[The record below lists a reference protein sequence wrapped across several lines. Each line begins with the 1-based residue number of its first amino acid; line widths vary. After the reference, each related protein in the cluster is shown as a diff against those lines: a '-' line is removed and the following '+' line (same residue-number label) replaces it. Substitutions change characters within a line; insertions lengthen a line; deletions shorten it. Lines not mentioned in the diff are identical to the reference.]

1 MAQPDLDFAQ
11 RITDALGAHVKPYLG
26 TPSEGELDGNVVLQL
41 VQSIALVDI
50 ARSLRIIAEDHK

>member
-11 RITDALGAHVKPYLG
+11 KLTDFVGEHIKPYLG
-26 TPSEGELDGNVVLQL
+26 TEKEGDLDGNVILQHA
-41 VQSIALVDI
+41 QSIALIDI